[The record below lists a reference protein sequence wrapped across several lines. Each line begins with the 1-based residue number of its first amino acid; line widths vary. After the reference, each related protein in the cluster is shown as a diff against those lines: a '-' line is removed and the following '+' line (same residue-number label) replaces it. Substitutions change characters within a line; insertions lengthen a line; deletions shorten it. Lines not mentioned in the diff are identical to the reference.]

1 MNKAVL
7 LFVSVLLLFAC
18 VSEPNANDRPNNTIP
33 QSQSTIVVDTVSNNL
48 LPQNTYFMGSGGKG
62 TSLAVLKLRTETL
75 PANEQWLSSFV
86 QGVLTSNFNKF
97 TAMTVLDRQYMDD
110 IIQNQIDSASGYFSD
125 NDFISIGNLTNAEYI
140 LVGSLQRIQQINSY
154 LLDLSLVNSET
165 GEQKASFPPT
175 TCSFADLQNTAIIQT
190 AFENIIAQ
198 LDITLTESGRS
209 AIHNINQSSVD
220 AESSLSKGI
229 IAQENGRVP
238 EALTYYYE
246 SVSFNP
252 QATEAANRLSGL
264 SSFVSSGNIVE
275 SVRYDF
281 QQREAWAKLL
291 KECEDFFSNHLPYE
305 IIYNPTLTQ
314 RSANYEKRTVE
325 LQFRLSVEPTSAF
338 KAIQDILSGLKKT
351 GKKADWGFFYWP
363 LSSPVSADYCIQT
376 VSPQSFINQYT
387 FDPIRYTISAPGP
400 ALFWSDYLFYTD
412 LAKRITIISELIDQS
427 GKVLSVARFA
437 IHNSITFSF
446 TGSGSSVEAYDFNSI
461 DTLPFTGG
469 IYFQDVNIDDLT
481 DDVFVRISSINGM
494 DLETAIA
501 NGYVKVSVTDNVIRH
516 PRYRFKD

>member
-1 MNKAVL
+1 MNRVVL
-7 LFVSVLLLFAC
+7 LFVSVVLLFSCA
-18 VSEPNANDRPNNTIP
+18 SEPTANNRPNNTIP
-33 QSQSTIVVDTVSNNL
+33 QSQSTTIADTASNNL

-86 QGVLTSNFNKF
+86 QGVLTNNFSKF
-97 TAMTVLDRQYMDD
+97 TAMTVVDRQYMDD

-140 LVGSLQRIQQINSY
+140 LVGTLQRIQQINSY

-165 GEQKASFPPT
+165 GERKASFPPT
-175 TCSFADLQNTAIIQT
+175 TCSFTDLQNTSIIQT

-198 LDITLTESGRS
+198 LDIILTESGRS
-209 AIHNINQSSVD
+209 AIYNINQSSIA

-229 IAQENGRVP
+229 VAQENGRVP

-252 QATEAANRLSGL
+252 QATEATNRLSGL
-264 SSFVSSGNIVE
+264 STFVSSGNIVE

-281 QQREAWAKLL
+281 QQREAWANLL

-314 RSANYEKRTVE
+314 RSANYEKKTVE

-338 KAIQDILSGLKKT
+338 KVIQDILSGLKKT

-363 LSSPVSADYCIQT
+363 LSSPVFADYRIQT
-376 VSPQSFINQYT
+376 VPNQSNINTYT
-387 FDPIRYTISAPGP
+387 FDPVRYTISAPGP
-400 ALFWSDYLFYTD
+400 ALFFSDYLAFTD
-412 LAKRITIISELIDQS
+412 LAKRITIISELVDHS
-427 GKVLSVARFA
+427 GKVLSTARFA

-446 TGSGSSVEAYDFNSI
+446 VGYGNGLSDYDFNSI
-461 DTLPFTGG
+461 ETLPFTGG
-469 IYFQDVNIDDLT
+469 IYFQDVNVDDLT
-481 DDVFVRISSINGM
+481 DDVFIRISSINGI
-494 DLETAIA
+494 DVETAIA